1 MPMKPLWGVW
11 VQRQL
16 RGSGPLGPT
25 HPDPTGARLMA
36 TTTYRKEGMPGV
48 LQDTVLSKRVGDLIL
63 ECRTK

>member
-1 MPMKPLWGVW
+1 
-11 VQRQL
+11 
-16 RGSGPLGPT
+16 
-25 HPDPTGARLMA
+25 MA